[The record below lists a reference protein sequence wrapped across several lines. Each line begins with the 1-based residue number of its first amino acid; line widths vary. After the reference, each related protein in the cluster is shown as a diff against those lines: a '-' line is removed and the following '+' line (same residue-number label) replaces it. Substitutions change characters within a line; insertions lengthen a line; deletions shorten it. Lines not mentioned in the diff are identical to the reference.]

1 MKILK
6 KVFAIFFQAIEITD
20 PPPPPPPPI
29 FYYVNFIE
37 NMYNV
42 NLTVDRFI
50 CIQ

>member
-6 KVFAIFFQAIEITD
+6 KVFAIFFQATEITD
-20 PPPPPPPPI
+20 PPLPPPPI

>member
-6 KVFAIFFQAIEITD
+6 KVFAIFFQTIEITD
-20 PPPPPPPPI
+20 PPPPPPI

>member
-42 NLTVDRFI
+42 T
-50 CIQ
+50 

>member
-20 PPPPPPPPI
+20 PPPPI

-37 NMYNV
+37 NTYNV
-42 NLTVDRFI
+42 T
-50 CIQ
+50 

>member
-20 PPPPPPPPI
+20 PPPH